1 MPIPL
6 LTVDLRHEE
15 DIVLARLRT
24 RQIAERLGYDALDQ
38 TRWAT
43 AVSELARNAFEYAG
57 GGRVEFVVD
66 DPAVSPRRLVVTV
79 RDEGPGIPNLQDV
92 LDGSYRSPH
101 GMGAGLLGARRLSE
115 HFTIDSAPGRGTRV
129 VIDRRLPPRAGPFTT
144 QDASRLAEFVARQEA
159 ASPIGEL
166 QAQNRELA
174 RALDLLQTRT
184 ADVERL
190 NAELEETNRGVVAL
204 YAELDDRANDLRQLS
219 ETKSRF
225 LSDVGHEL
233 RTPLAS
239 VANLSRLLLDRVDGD
254 LTPEQDHQ
262 LTLIR
267 RSAESVIEL
276 VNDLLDLAKIES
288 GIVTLRPTEFTVAE
302 VFAALRGMFRPL
314 VPSESVA
321 LIFDDPTGLPPLHTD
336 EGRLSQILRNFI
348 SNALKFT
355 ERGEVRVRAEAVGD
369 GAIRFLVRDTGIG
382 IAPADQEHIFKEFT
396 QVEHRLQKRARGTGL
411 GLPLSRRL
419 AELLGGEIT
428 LDSTP
433 GVGSTFAVTIPVTAP
448 EANGRRVPADRS
460 TPRMSA

>member
-6 LTVDLRHEE
+6 LTVDLRHEA

-24 RQIAERLGYDALDQ
+24 RQVAERLGYDALDQ

-57 GGRVEFVVD
+57 GGHVEFMVD
-66 DPAVSPRRLVVTV
+66 EPSASPRRMIVTV
-79 RDEGPGIPNLQDV
+79 RDEGPGIPNLQAV

-115 HFTIDSAPGRGTRV
+115 RFTIDSAPGRGTRV
-129 VIDRRLPPRAGPFTT
+129 VIDRRLPPRAGPFTAD
-144 QDASRLAEFVARQEA
+144 DAARLAEFVMRQEA

-204 YAELDDRANDLRQLS
+204 YAELDDRAKDLKQLS

-239 VANLSRLLLDRVDGD
+239 IANLSRLLLDRVDGD
-254 LTPEQDHQ
+254 LTPEQEHQ

-267 RSAESVIEL
+267 RSADSVIEL

-314 VPSESVA
+314 VPSESVV
-321 LIFDDPTGLPPLHTD
+321 LVFDEPTGLPSLHTD

-355 ERGEVRVRAEAVGD
+355 ERGEVRVRADVVGD

-382 IAPADQEHIFKEFT
+382 IAPEDQEHIFREFT
-396 QVEHRLQKRARGTGL
+396 QVEHRLQKRAKGTGL

-428 LDSTP
+428 MESTP
-433 GVGSTFAVTIPVTAP
+433 GEGSTFAVTIPTTAP
-448 EANGRRVPADRS
+448 EANGRAVPADRA